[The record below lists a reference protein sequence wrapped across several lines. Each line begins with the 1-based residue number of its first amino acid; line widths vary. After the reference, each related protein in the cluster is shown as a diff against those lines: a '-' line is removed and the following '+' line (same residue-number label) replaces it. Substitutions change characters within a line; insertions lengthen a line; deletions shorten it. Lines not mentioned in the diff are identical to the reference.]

1 MSSEECKHSVVI
13 NYSCVQCG
21 KPMDQTYL
29 DKNYVRADPNSS
41 VVMISFEEARNRNLQ
56 EEQRL
61 IDAKKLSLVI
71 DLDKTLID
79 TTEVRDHSEVEAIKK
94 LDPHAT
100 EDDFFEFN
108 MNQNLLI
115 RYRPH
120 VREFLASIAPY
131 FDLQIYT
138 LALPSYAHA
147 ILSKIDPDDKLFKNR
162 IFSRTAEDFAMLR
175 EEAMRNRTDIVHK
188 KNIKKLFPYS
198 DKLVLV
204 LDDSPE
210 VWYCDDNKLFK
221 GLVQIKRYSYFTRQ
235 GPNFPPTVNPD
246 YVEDDI
252 LIQMR
257 SVLIEVHDL
266 FYKNYD
272 PEQSH
277 VIMTLH
283 QRKAQV
289 FEGKTFYFSSLS
301 DADARSFTYLAEEFG
316 ALVVDSFTPY
326 TTHII
331 VGEGGA
337 DEEVQKALKYNGVYV
352 IYLKWL
358 FECFIQYARLE
369 ESTYAAVGIP
379 CPTDGPDELQEQPE
393 AEVSSGDFDFGMDEA
408 EDKEPSRNVQRL
420 TYDDIKDDPDW
431 MTKIMEI
438 ETDSEAENEEE
449 EEGGCLCRY
458 GNDEEEGGEEDCACE
473 EE

>member
-1 MSSEECKHSVVI
+1 MSNNQCSHPVVI
-13 NYSCVQCG
+13 NGICTTCSSQI
-21 KPMDQTYL
+21 DQKLL
-29 DKNYVRADPNSS
+29 DTNYVRADPNNSI
-41 VVMISFEEARNRNLQ
+41 VMISFEEAKRKNLE

-79 TTEVRDHSEVEAIKK
+79 TTEVRNRAEVDAIKK
-94 LDPHAT
+94 LDPAAT

-120 VREFLASIAPY
+120 VRQFLASIAPY
-131 FDLQIYT
+131 FDMQIYT
-138 LALPSYAHA
+138 LASPAYAHA
-147 ILSKIDPDDKLFKNR
+147 ILSKIDPEDKLFKNR
-162 IFSRTAEDFAMLR
+162 IFSRTAEDFAMIK
-175 EEAMRNRTDIVHK
+175 EAMRNQTDIVNK
-188 KNIKKLFPYS
+188 KNIKKIFPYS

-210 VWYCDDNKLFK
+210 VWFCDNNKLFK

-235 GPNFPPTVNPD
+235 GPNSPPTVNPD
-246 YVEDDI
+246 YVNDDI

-257 SVLIEVHDL
+257 SVLIDVHDM

-272 PEQSH
+272 PEESH

-289 FEGKTFYFSSLS
+289 FEGKTFYFSGLS
-301 DADARSFTYLAEEFG
+301 EDDTMTFTRLAEEFG

-331 VGEGGA
+331 VGEGGT
-337 DEEVQKALKYNGVYV
+337 DDQIQKAMEYRGVYI

-358 FECFIQYARLE
+358 FECFIQYARIE
-369 ESTYAAVGIP
+369 ESLYSIQGIP
-379 CPTDGPDELQEQPE
+379 CPTNGNEDLEDQP
-393 AEVSSGDFDFGMDEA
+393 AEDVSSGDMDFGFDDPE
-408 EDKEPSRNVQRL
+408 EKTVTTNVQKL

-431 MTKIMEI
+431 MNKVMAMEI
-438 ETDSEAENEEE
+438 DSDEEEDKQGNDDGNEEE
-449 EEGGCLCRY
+449 ESKKE
-458 GNDEEEGGEEDCACE
+458 
-473 EE
+473 